1 MKHVRQNAR
10 SLAALLVL
18 MGWLAIPW
26 PALAQE
32 QGDAQIP
39 EDAPA
44 ALSAAL
50 SAACRQDEA
59 GFAKYLTKDNAAA
72 FQGLPTDQR
81 KAVLRRF
88 SLSDDPG
95 KPLRTDDLKGR
106 SVLRCENSAAT
117 SEFHLGNA
125 RVDENLAFVPV
136 EIAGGTVADFGLVH
150 QSGSWKLISVG
161 LVVFD
166 INQLASRWAQQ
177 ELDDWESA
185 ALQILQEL
193 STAVESYRHAFGA
206 LPNSLAELGP
216 APKNEVSPEQAN
228 LISADVAAGA
238 AGGYKFR
245 YLVVGQDDP
254 DSPSYQ
260 LSAIPSTY
268 GQTGKRSFLLD
279 PTGKLHAIDKHGEPA
294 NSDDPII
301 PTGPATTS
309 DGRSSEPPTS
319 PAPRANRGSAA
330 SAKPQD

>member
-1 MKHVRQNAR
+1 LKHAKRNAR
-10 SLAALLVL
+10 GRAALLAL
-18 MGWLAIPW
+18 AGWLLIP
-26 PALAQE
+26 ASLLAQD
-32 QGDAQIP
+32 QGDVQVP

-59 GFAKYLTKDNAAA
+59 GFSKYLTKDNAAA

-117 SEFHLGNA
+117 SEFHLGKP

-136 EIAGGTVADFGLVH
+136 EIAGGTIADFGLVH

-177 ELDDWESA
+177 ELDDRESA

-193 STAVESYRHAFGA
+193 STAVESYRRAFGT

-228 LISADVAAGA
+228 LISADMAVGA
-238 AGGYKFR
+238 VGGYKYR
-245 YLVVGQDDP
+245 YLVVNQSDP

-260 LSAIPSTY
+260 LSAIPSIY
-268 GQTGKRSFLLD
+268 GQTGKRSFLFD
-279 PTGKLHAIDKHGEPA
+279 PTGKLHAIDRHGEPA

-301 PTGPATTS
+301 PAGPATTS
-309 DGRSSEPPTS
+309 DGASSAPP
-319 PAPRANRGSAA
+319 ANPGSAA

>member
-1 MKHVRQNAR
+1 MKRLRRNPR
-10 SLAALLVL
+10 ILAALVVL
-18 MGWLAIPW
+18 AGWLAFPGS
-26 PALAQE
+26 PMAQE
-32 QGDAQIP
+32 QDAQIP

-95 KPLRTDDLKGR
+95 KPLLTDDLKGR

-117 SEFHLGNA
+117 SEFHLGKA

-136 EIAGGTVADFGLVH
+136 EIVGGTTADFGLVR
-150 QSGSWKLISVG
+150 QSGSWKIISVG

-177 ELDDWESA
+177 ELDDRESA

-193 STAVESYRHAFGA
+193 STAVEKYRRVFGT
-206 LPNSLAELGP
+206 LPNSLAQLGP

-228 LISADVAAGA
+228 LISEDMAGGA

-245 YLVVGQDDP
+245 YLVVGKSDP
-254 DSPSYQ
+254 DAASYQ

-279 PTGKLHAIDKHGEPA
+279 PAGKLHAIDKHGEPA
-294 NSDDPII
+294 NSDDPVISA
-301 PTGPATTS
+301 PSATTS
-309 DGRSSEPPTS
+309 DGTSSAPPEA
-319 PAPRANRGSAA
+319 PANPDSAA
-330 SAKPQD
+330 STKPQD

>member
-1 MKHVRQNAR
+1 LKHAKRNAR
-10 SLAALLVL
+10 ILAALLVL
-18 MGWLAIPW
+18 VGCLAFAG

-32 QGDAQIP
+32 QGDVQVP

-59 GFAKYLTKDNAAA
+59 GFSKYLTKDNAAA

-106 SVLRCENSAAT
+106 GVLRCENSAAT
-117 SEFHLGNA
+117 SEFHLGKA

-136 EIAGGTVADFGLVH
+136 EIAGGTIADFGLVR

-177 ELDDWESA
+177 ELDDRESA

-193 STAVESYRHAFGA
+193 STAVESYRRAFGT

-228 LISADVAAGA
+228 LISADMAVGA
-238 AGGYKFR
+238 VGGYKYR
-245 YLVVGQDDP
+245 YLVVNQRDP

-279 PTGKLHAIDKHGEPA
+279 PMGKLHAIDKHGEPA

-301 PTGPATTS
+301 PTGPATTF
-309 DGRSSEPPTS
+309 DGASSAPP
-319 PAPRANRGSAA
+319 ANPSSAA

>member
-1 MKHVRQNAR
+1 MKHAKRNAR
-10 SLAALLVL
+10 GRAALLAL
-18 MGWLAIPW
+18 AGWLLIP
-26 PALAQE
+26 ASLLAQD
-32 QGDAQIP
+32 QGDVQVP

-59 GFAKYLTKDNAAA
+59 GFSKYLTKDNAAA

-117 SEFHLGNA
+117 SEFHLGKP

-136 EIAGGTVADFGLVH
+136 EIAGGTIADFGLVH

-177 ELDDWESA
+177 ELDDRESA

-193 STAVESYRHAFGA
+193 STAVESYRRAFGT

-228 LISADVAAGA
+228 LISADMAVGA
-238 AGGYKFR
+238 VGGYKYR
-245 YLVVGQDDP
+245 YLVVNQSDP

-260 LSAIPSTY
+260 LSAIPSIY
-268 GQTGKRSFLLD
+268 GQTGKRSFLFD
-279 PTGKLHAIDKHGEPA
+279 PTGKLHAIDRHGEPA

-301 PTGPATTS
+301 PAGPATTS
-309 DGRSSEPPTS
+309 DGASSAPP
-319 PAPRANRGSAA
+319 ANPGSAA